1 MRRGCQKQLET
12 FSSITFKN
20 RFKKRR
26 HWMLS
31 KSSIIWNNGFPFPWF
46 AVLIP
51 APQSSH
57 AWTEVAF
64 LEKMEFKN
72 LDQVWQ
78 AQKSAMLSGQLQNAG
93 GASFSTTTWLPSLG
107 PAPSPLSSVYSS
119 APGASSE
126 AKLNISGVTKSFKK
140 YHGLRQASSGGVEAL
155 WLVCLKADQGLWTG
169 WNYRSSSRWLR
180 SLPCHQAQAPHQ
192 SGLLP
197 GIGEEFNSLTCFKFS
212 LDMKLIQP
220 PFSGGNLLP
229 GSGHHPIVQHTPPH
243 YWQLFHLGR

>member
-51 APQSSH
+51 APQSSP

-72 LDQVWQ
+72 LDQVRQ

-107 PAPSPLSSVYSS
+107 PAPSPLSSVYSQCARRVIGS
-119 APGASSE
+119 KTEHQWRHQEFQEISWSTPSQLWRRWSPMTCLPQSWSRALDWLELSELFSLAS
-126 AKLNISGVTKSFKK
+126 F
-140 YHGLRQASSGGVEAL
+140 SSL
-155 WLVCLKADQGLWTG
+155 P
-169 WNYRSSSRWLR
+169 SSSSSSPKWATTWDRWW
-180 SLPCHQAQAPHQ
+180 
-192 SGLLP
+192 
-197 GIGEEFNSLTCFKFS
+197 I
-212 LDMKLIQP
+212 
-220 PFSGGNLLP
+220 
-229 GSGHHPIVQHTPPH
+229 
-243 YWQLFHLGR
+243 

>member
-12 FSSITFKN
+12 FSSITFNN
-20 RFKKRR
+20 RFKRRR
-26 HWMLS
+26 HLMLS
-31 KSSIIWNNGFPFPWF
+31 KSSIIWNNGFLFPWF
-46 AVLIP
+46 AIFLR

-64 LEKMEFKN
+64 LEKMELKN

-140 YHGLRQASSGGVEAL
+140 YHGVRQASCGGVEAL
-155 WLVCLKADQGLWTG
+155 WLVRLKADQGLWTG
-169 WNYRSSSRWLR
+169 WNYRGSSGWLR

-197 GIGEEFNSLTCFKFS
+197 GIGEELDSLTCFKFS
-212 LDMKLIQP
+212 LDMKLTLP
-220 PFSGGNLLP
+220 PFAGGNLFP
-229 GSGHHPIVQHTPPH
+229 GPGHHPIVQHTPPH